1 MIAKILLYIIVTTAI
16 AVAAVLTAGQ
26 LIKQLPQNPY
36 AALGLLALVGVPFLV
51 YHFTRDRKAK
61 ERDEETMIGKD
72 RNLML
77 YPRGKDDIGHD
88 KKTAAWTRDLAQ
100 YGFSEAGKYV
110 AYAHEFP
117 LMQRKKI
124 AVDGFAN
131 PKESLYAVVHTE
143 NGSSSRLEVFTSY
156 ADGRFFGCDTG
167 TRNSAIFSRQTPL
180 QQVIPL
186 GELPIMELLDQAAKN
201 RPEGEVF
208 PVAAEKFREV
218 YMRREFDRRTWQD
231 EHQREINRIDMEVRE
246 ELYRNAPRLL
256 TNPQVIAMNPEN
268 FVVIHD
274 ELMGYDLFLAAVLA
288 GGPGI
293 LLHKRADDPAWGE
306 MTPRELFRHAVSQGW
321 FHKTS
326 FLLSLDSPHPA
337 DVYMRNDDD

>member
-1 MIAKILLYIIVTTAI
+1 MIVKTLLYVILTAAV
-16 AVAAVLTAGQ
+16 AVAAVITAGQ
-26 LIKQLPQNPY
+26 LVKQLPENPY

-51 YHFTRDRKAK
+51 YHFTRDKRAK
-61 ERDEETMIGKD
+61 EQDEETTIGKD

-77 YPRGKDDIGHD
+77 YPRGKDDVGHD
-88 KKTAAWTRDLAQ
+88 KKMAHWTRDLAQ

-117 LMQRKKI
+117 LMQRRKI

-131 PKESLYAVVHTE
+131 PKENLYAAVYTE
-143 NGSSSRLEVFTSY
+143 KGSDSRLEVFTAY

-186 GELPIMELLDQAAKN
+186 GEIPVMELLDQAAKN

-218 YMRREFDRRTWQD
+218 YMRRDFNLRSWQA
-231 EHQREINRIDMEVRE
+231 EHQRNVNRIDMEVRE

-274 ELMGYDLFLAAVLA
+274 DLMGYDLFLAAVLV

-293 LLHKRADDPAWGE
+293 LLHKRANDPAWGE
-306 MTPRELFRHAVSQGW
+306 MTPRELFRHGLSQGW
-321 FHKTS
+321 FGKAS
-326 FLLSLDSPHPA
+326 FLLSLDSPHSV